1 MAEQLQA
8 LIQRWFTGPPVQAA
22 GAGPACGT
30 ASPPE
35 FKFRTWCDGAL
46 A

>member
-1 MAEQLQA
+1 MAEQLRE

-22 GAGPACGT
+22 GPACGT
-30 ASPPE
+30 ANPPD
-35 FKFRTWCDGAL
+35 FKFCTKCGGAL

>member
-1 MAEQLQA
+1 MAEQLQE
-8 LIQRWFTGPPVQAA
+8 LIQRWFTGPSVQAV

-30 ASPPE
+30 ANPPD
-35 FKFRTWCDGAL
+35 FKFCTKCGGAL